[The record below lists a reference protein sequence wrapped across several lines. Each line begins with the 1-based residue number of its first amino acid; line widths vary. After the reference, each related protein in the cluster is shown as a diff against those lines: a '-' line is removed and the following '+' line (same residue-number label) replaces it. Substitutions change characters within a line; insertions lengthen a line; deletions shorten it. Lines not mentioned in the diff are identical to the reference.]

1 MLRRLLLVGVFVVIK
16 PGSVEQL
23 AYATLVNILYLAIQ
37 MNASPFE
44 SPYDGFM
51 ASSCSMSLTVLF
63 VLCGWYKFGA
73 LTQLEKV
80 QGVMS
85 PELKK
90 DFLASYVSLSG
101 ILWLASLGAFLVLGL
116 VVGKLARDEAKRRR
130 HEAKSAVARRLRYL
144 DSHEEVL
151 VEEVL
156 DPLPLLEELKR
167 RLYVDLT
174 TTPVSHLPHAGPF
187 HIFLR
192 WPTFAYLHT
201 RTFSCLRTRT
211 DPRHTSHTSVR
222 HSRVSCACPDSLA
235 CRPDSPVVTIGS
247 MGSQRCALSRRRS
260 KRCCLDSK
268 YFWVSRGEGKGGLIS
283 PIAMRTQTKL
293 IHHHLACRC

>member
-44 SPYDGFM
+44 SAYDGFM

-85 PELKK
+85 PELKQ
-90 DFLASYVSLSG
+90 DYLASYVSLSG

-130 HEAKSAVARRLRYL
+130 REAKSAVARRLRYL

-151 VEEVL
+151 IEDVL
-156 DPLPLLEELKR
+156 EPLPQLEELQR
-167 RLYVDLT
+167 RLYVSLT
-174 TTPVSHLPHAGPF
+174 TTPMSHLPHAGPF

-192 WPTFAYLHT
+192 FGPHA
-201 RTFSCLRTRT
+201 
-211 DPRHTSHTSVR
+211 SHSN
-222 HSRVSCACPDSLA
+222 
-235 CRPDSPVVTIGS
+235 
-247 MGSQRCALSRRRS
+247 
-260 KRCCLDSK
+260 
-268 YFWVSRGEGKGGLIS
+268 
-283 PIAMRTQTKL
+283 
-293 IHHHLACRC
+293 